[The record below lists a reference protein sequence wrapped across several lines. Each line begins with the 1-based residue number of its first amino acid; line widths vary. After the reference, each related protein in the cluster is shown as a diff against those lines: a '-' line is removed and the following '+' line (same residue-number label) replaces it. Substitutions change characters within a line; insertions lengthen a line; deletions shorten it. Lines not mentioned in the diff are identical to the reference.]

1 MRLNLPP
8 VPPPSISAP
17 SLPIFSR
24 RSPYRPFLYRSE
36 ATGGGYGARRA
47 IPPAP
52 PAAPRRI
59 RYFLGSAT
67 GVARRSDPF
76 LSLDCVLFPRGPG
89 LVPISVPPYCRRFP
103 ASSGP
108 ATWLLSSELRCVV
121 LITLLTRPKSKIAS
135 TPPPYNTRCFGL
147 RALLI
152 TLIFGDER

>member
-8 VPPPSISAP
+8 VPPPSIPAP
-17 SLPIFSR
+17 SLPFFSQ

-76 LSLDCVLFPRGPG
+76 LSRLRSLSARARSGSYLRSPILPTISRLFGPG
-89 LVPISVPPYCRRFP
+89 HLALVVGI
-103 ASSGP
+103 A
-108 ATWLLSSELRCVV
+108 LRC
-121 LITLLTRPKSKIAS
+121 INNPFNQAEIQNCFD
-135 TPPPYNTRCFGL
+135 TPPRIIP
-147 RALLI
+147 
-152 TLIFGDER
+152 DVSD